1 MAETAFEFRGVLLVH
16 NLAETEELARR
27 VAPGLRVGD
36 TIALKGELGAG
47 KTTLAR
53 AILQSLG
60 VKGDVPSPTFTLVQE
75 YETPR
80 LKVLHCDLYRIEDC
94 AETAELGME
103 DALREGA
110 VLIEWPD
117 RAESLIPRDALWIEM
132 QISGETDRRVTISG
146 PKRWSF
152 LRTTDGCP

>member
-1 MAETAFEFRGVLLVH
+1 MAERVSEFRGVLLVR

-27 VAPGLRVGD
+27 VAPGLRAGD

-53 AILQSLG
+53 AILQTLG
-60 VKGDVPSPTFTLVQE
+60 AEGDVPSPTFTLVQE

-80 LKVLHCDLYRIEDC
+80 LRVLHCDLYRIEDC
-94 AETAELGME
+94 AEAAELGLE
-103 DALREGA
+103 DALRDGA

-117 RAESLIPRDALWIEM
+117 RAESLIPQDALWIEM
-132 QISGETDRRVTISG
+132 QISGESDRRVAISG

-152 LRTTDGCP
+152 LRSTDGSP